1 MPIGRSIYRLAV
13 IACAACALVAG
24 STAVAEPDG
33 ASPRIISFSPAL
45 TRIMFDMGLGDHVV
59 GVTNWCVLPDGVD
72 RPRVGDMYNTS
83 TETILS
89 VNPDVIL
96 TQSDPTTELFG
107 AIRDVAADVQIVYVP
122 IERVADVPK
131 AIDTIAELTGRPE
144 TAETVR
150 AHFEA
155 RLQALRERVAGRESV
170 RVLFVMGT
178 DPPTA
183 VADDT
188 FAGDMI
194 ELAGCV
200 NAGAEIP
207 GPIRYRP
214 THIDAIV
221 DVEPDVIICHIDNPS
236 KVDEAH
242 EYWLQWRGLRAAE
255 TGRVYVV
262 TDMDWFR
269 PSTRLV
275 DFADALADMIHRPT
289 EGAEGTTTLWGARL
303 LRWLAAALVGA
314 ALASGGMALQGLLR
328 NPLAEPYILG
338 VSSGAGVGVLLGIA
352 ATAWLAM
359 PERASTSSLAF
370 AGALLTC
377 MFVYLLAQRSG
388 RLDPYTLILAGV
400 IVNTFNGAVMLT
412 IYLYVE
418 PHRIPDFTYWAMGR
432 LPEAVDIHLLVTCSA
447 LIVVGWVVLM
457 FHAAASNVLTLGD
470 HVAATSGVPVGWL
483 RIATFAAVGLMTAAA
498 VALAG
503 PIGFLGLIVP
513 HICRMLFGP
522 DQRVGLITAAI
533 MGALLL
539 TAAEIVCRW
548 GGPLVGVSLIPVG
561 ILTALTGGPF
571 FVILLRRTR
580 GRLA

>member
-1 MPIGRSIYRLAV
+1 MGRSIRHLAV
-13 IACAACALVAG
+13 IACAACVLVAG
-24 STAVAEPDG
+24 SPALAEDA
-33 ASPRIISFSPAL
+33 ASPRIISFTPAL
-45 TRIMFDMGLGDHVV
+45 TQIMFDMGLGDHVV
-59 GVTNWCVLPDGVD
+59 GVTNWCVLPDGVS
-72 RPRVGDMYNTS
+72 RPRVGDMFTIS
-83 TETILS
+83 TELILS
-89 VNPDVIL
+89 VRPDMIL
-96 TQSDPTTELFG
+96 TQSDPSTQKFDAVRKL
-107 AIRDVAADVQIVYVP
+107 APDLQIVHVP

-131 AIDTIAELTGRPE
+131 AIEIIAEVTGRPE
-144 TAETVR
+144 TARTVL

-155 RLQALRERVAGRESV
+155 RIQRLRERVAGRESM

-188 FAGDMI
+188 FTGDMI

-207 GPIRYRP
+207 GSIRYRP
-214 THIDAIV
+214 THMDAIV
-221 DVEPDVIICHIDNPS
+221 DLQPDVIICHIDNPT
-236 KVDEAH
+236 KVAEAR

-275 DFADALADMIHRPT
+275 DFADALADMVHRPT
-289 EGAEGTTTLWGARL
+289 EGLEGTTTLWGARL

-359 PERASTSSLAF
+359 PEWASTSSLAF

-377 MFVYLLAQRSG
+377 LFVYLLAQRSG

-432 LPEAVDIHLLVTCSA
+432 LPEAVDIHLLITCAA

-457 FHAAASNVLTLGD
+457 FHAAAANVLTLGD

-522 DQRVGLITAAI
+522 DQ
-533 MGALLL
+533 
-539 TAAEIVCRW
+539 
-548 GGPLVGVSLIPVG
+548 
-561 ILTALTGGPF
+561 
-571 FVILLRRTR
+571 
-580 GRLA
+580 